1 MLKVAIIGAGAIST
15 SHIEGYLQFTDRC
28 KIVAISDLYSDKAQA
43 RIDKYGLDAIAVSD
57 YKDLLKED
65 IDLISICTPP
75 YVHAEIAVDFL
86 NAGCNVVIE
95 KPMASSIKECD
106 EINEAAQ
113 KSGKLVSVIA
123 QNRFRNPLMKLK
135 AVIDSGLAGK
145 IVHSQVDSL
154 WWRGHCYYDLWWR
167 GTWEKEGGGPTLNHA
182 VHHIDALLWM
192 RGRPSGVQAIMS
204 NVAHDNAEIE
214 DLSIAI
220 LRYPD
225 GTLGQVTSSVV
236 HHGEEQQL
244 IFQGLNARISAPWKV
259 VASTSQPNGF
269 PEQNAELE
277 QKIQHYYDT
286 LEDLPY
292 EGHIGQIDN
301 VLTALESNTAPLIDG
316 ISGRETLE
324 LIMGIYK
331 STSTGQYVE
340 LPLQPDDPFY
350 TREGVL
356 EHAIHFYEKKGHVEN
371 FVDLEITTGSSL
383 DSREG

>member
-28 KIVAISDLYSDKAQA
+28 KIVAISDLYPDKAQA

-57 YKDLLKED
+57 YKDLLQED
-65 IDLISICTPP
+65 IDLVSICTPP

-86 NAGCNVVIE
+86 NAGCHVVIE
-95 KPMASSIKECD
+95 KPMASSLKECD

-113 KSGKLVSVIA
+113 KNGKLVSVIA

-220 LRYPD
+220 LRYSD

-269 PEQNAELE
+269 PEKDTELE
-277 QKIQHYYDT
+277 QKIQQYYEELSDI
-286 LEDLPY
+286 PY
-292 EGHIGQIDN
+292 EGHTGQIDN
-301 VLTALESNTAPLIDG
+301 ILTALETNTSPLISG
-316 ISGRETLE
+316 ISGRDTLE

-331 STSTGQYVE
+331 SASTGQYVE

-356 EHAIHFYEKKGHVEN
+356 EHAIHFFEKKGHIEN